1 MTCATGLCRALGQG
15 AAGAAEL
22 MVEHH
27 GSDRGESGAGAATL
41 RVRMS
46 LAVEKIDSIRRR
58 IGARCRLRP
67 FSSLCRVA

>member
-1 MTCATGLCRALGQG
+1 
-15 AAGAAEL
+15 